1 MKKSTITLTLCAAL
15 LATCTL
21 AFASCIQTDNKTL
34 NGIYLAQGEQRLN
47 ESLGD
52 FVYGTSL
59 SEILPQGEI
68 DVVAEYSDG
77 SSKTLSESDYTVTYE
92 YVKDDATE
100 TIGAFPEQP
109 EVGEY
114 RATYAYETV
123 TAQLMFAIVRGE
135 ADVTLSLGVQAWTFS
150 DVPASPAI
158 GGYEGDAESV
168 DFYYVPQSV
177 YDALTEEQK
186 AEYWRQP
193 SVTEAEQFYVESY
206 GSILPGEY
214 YLYAYYGETES
225 YASGYTP
232 ITGQTAFSVSKA
244 VIDLSAFDLTG
255 WGASY
260 RYVTGEDAVIGD
272 ITLGDIAINV
282 MGDPIVDANGTQIY
296 GSLVWAEPETAV
308 NASDDGESFPVRFAL
323 GQSVAE
329 AYEITGGGAVAVT
342 IEQGVAARAVIQLPA
357 SYIPGTGPYP
367 DTAHDYVLANG
378 KSYPVVIDGWNERC
392 VQVTISKDGG
402 APQAIVPT
410 ERYDEVY
417 GDFRFFLPELSEAG
431 TYLYTVALTDS
442 VNYRWEGETG
452 DSAPFTYTCEVKP
465 LIAVEKPVLKL
476 YGSLTDENGRD
487 YLIDDGKQHNAIVVV
502 NYTEEIGNYAAYTLV
517 SGGEQ
522 SLGVPMSAE
531 LGGEQVYALFA
542 SPAFTV
548 GEYEIEISLRQGAG
562 QEAYYWAGTEEDM
575 DPLVYTF
582 AILPS
587 YGLFE
592 IGSDDSYTKFDPTET
607 EDTIFYQFM
616 DAWNNQETGFATMLD
631 YTAEYYFYQDLNG
644 EIAEYVGTVHNEY
657 GSKEEMQ
664 FISGGPYRFETELSL
679 TCRKDGL
686 EREYSGGGTVSSVEQ
701 ECTASLTDADGT
713 PVGTYSELAPL
724 FTGSAIDLPWTL
736 MQSED
741 ISYWTRTAEYVEV
754 KVVCVLEDESGTT
767 EQMSVFCF
775 DGTDG
780 AFVGHYYRSVH
791 EAADGSRSEHM
802 GQLKIKAEA

>member
-1 MKKSTITLTLCAAL
+1 M
-15 LATCTL
+15 
-21 AFASCIQTDNKTL
+21 
-34 NGIYLAQGEQRLN
+34 
-47 ESLGD
+47 
-52 FVYGTSL
+52 
-59 SEILPQGEI
+59 
-68 DVVAEYSDG
+68 
-77 SSKTLSESDYTVTYE
+77 
-92 YVKDDATE
+92 
-100 TIGAFPEQP
+100 
-109 EVGEY
+109 
-114 RATYAYETV
+114 
-123 TAQLMFAIVRGE
+123 
-135 ADVTLSLGVQAWTFS
+135 
-150 DVPASPAI
+150 
-158 GGYEGDAESV
+158 
-168 DFYYVPQSV
+168 
-177 YDALTEEQK
+177 
-186 AEYWRQP
+186 
-193 SVTEAEQFYVESY
+193 
-206 GSILPGEY
+206 
-214 YLYAYYGETES
+214 
-225 YASGYTP
+225 
-232 ITGQTAFSVSKA
+232 
-244 VIDLSAFDLTG
+244 
-255 WGASY
+255 
-260 RYVTGEDAVIGD
+260 
-272 ITLGDIAINV
+272 
-282 MGDPIVDANGTQIY
+282 
-296 GSLVWAEPETAV
+296 
-308 NASDDGESFPVRFAL
+308 
-323 GQSVAE
+323 
-329 AYEITGGGAVAVT
+329 
-342 IEQGVAARAVIQLPA
+342 
-357 SYIPGTGPYP
+357 
-367 DTAHDYVLANG
+367 
-378 KSYPVVIDGWNERC
+378 
-392 VQVTISKDGG
+392 
-402 APQAIVPT
+402 
-410 ERYDEVY
+410 
-417 GDFRFFLPELSEAG
+417 
-431 TYLYTVALTDS
+431 
-442 VNYRWEGETG
+442 
-452 DSAPFTYTCEVKP
+452 
-465 LIAVEKPVLKL
+465 
-476 YGSLTDENGRD
+476 
-487 YLIDDGKQHNAIVVV
+487 

-664 FISGGPYRFETELSL
+664 FISGGPYRFETKLSL

-713 PVGTYSELAPL
+713 PVGTYS
-724 FTGSAIDLPWTL
+724 
-736 MQSED
+736 
-741 ISYWTRTAEYVEV
+741 AEYVEV

>member
-1 MKKSTITLTLCAAL
+1 MKKSTMTLTLCAAL
-15 LATCTL
+15 LATCAL
-21 AFASCIQTDNKTL
+21 AFASCIQTEGKTL
-34 NGIYLAQGEQRLN
+34 NGVCLAQGEQRLN
-47 ESLGD
+47 GTLGD
-52 FVYGTSL
+52 FVYGTPL
-59 SEILPQGEI
+59 SDILPQ
-68 DVVAEYSDG
+68 DLAVVAEYSDG
-77 SSKTLSESDYTVTYE
+77 SFKTLSESDYTVTYE

-135 ADVTLSLGVQAWTFS
+135 ADVTLSLGVQSWTYT
-150 DVPASPAI
+150 DVPASPVL
-158 GGYEGDAESV
+158 GGYEGDEESV
-168 DFYYVPQSV
+168 YCYYIPQAV

-186 AEYWRQP
+186 AEYWLQP
-193 SVTEAEQFYVESY
+193 TVTEAEQFYVESY

-260 RYVTGEDAVIGD
+260 RYVAGEDAVIGD
-272 ITLGDIAINV
+272 IPLGDIAINV

-323 GQSVAE
+323 GQSLAD

-392 VQVTISKDGG
+392 VQVTVSKDGG

-452 DSAPFTYTCEVKP
+452 DSAPLTYTCEVKP

-502 NYTEEIGNYAAYTLV
+502 NYTEAIGNNTMFELT
-517 SGGEQ
+517 SGGDQ
-522 SLGVPMSAE
+522 SLGSPMQAE
-531 LGGEQVYALFA
+531 LGGETVYALFA
-542 SPAFTV
+542 VPAFEV
-548 GEYEIEISLRQGAG
+548 GEYEITVSLRHTEGN
-562 QEAYYWAGTEEDM
+562 EMYYWADTDEDM
-575 DPLVYTF
+575 ASFVYTF

-592 IGSDDSYTKFDPTET
+592 IGSDDSYEVYDPMESLGSVYDLCMAGWN
-607 EDTIFYQFM
+607 DTS
-616 DAWNNQETGFATMLD
+616 TGFATMLD
-631 YTAEYYFYQDLNG
+631 YTADYYFYQDLNG
-644 EIAEYVGTVHNEY
+644 EITEYVGIVRNQY
-657 GSKEEMQ
+657 AGKGNMQ
-664 FISGGPYRFETELSL
+664 FISSTRYYRFETTLDL
-679 TCRKDGL
+679 TRRKDGQ
-686 EREYSGGGTVSSVEQ
+686 ETQCNGGGTVSSEVQ
-701 ECTASLTDADGT
+701 ERTAALTDATGAS
-713 PVGTYSELAPL
+713 VGTYGELEPL

-736 MQSED
+736 MQGD
-741 ISYWTRTAEYVEV
+741 DFSYYARTAEYVEV
-754 KVVCVLEDESGTT
+754 KVGCVLTDESATT
-767 EQMSVFCF
+767 EHTSIFYF
-775 DGTDG
+775 DSDGT
-780 AFVGHYYRSVH
+780 FVGHYFRSVYT
-791 EAADGSRSEHM
+791 AADGSRSEQM